1 MRDLLLAL
9 GLVSL
14 VVLVSGCVTE
24 EQTKITPKEHGQR
37 TTTYGKAIDRAED
50 SACEQYLGQL
60 NQAVA
65 MYVSTNE
72 KYPPDLATVIKE
84 SGLPASELKN
94 CKYLYDPATGKVSLV
109 R

>member
-1 MRDLLLAL
+1 MRDLLLAI

-14 VVLVSGCVTE
+14 VVCISGCVTE
-24 EQTKITPKEHGQR
+24 EQKHLTPTEHGKR
-37 TTTYGKAIDRAED
+37 TTTYGKALDRAED

-60 NQAVA
+60 NQAVT
-65 MYVSTNE
+65 MYASTNE
-72 KYPPDLATVIKE
+72 KYPPDLAAVIKE

-94 CKYLYDPATGKVSLV
+94 CKYVYDPATGKVALV